1 MGPHQSR
8 VKGDNHLP
16 LPAGRSSLNAA
27 QDTVGLLGCKCTLL
41 AYVQLFVHQDPR
53 VLCRA
58 APKGF
63 YAQFVQ
69 ASGFPLHQGHQQWG

>member
-8 VKGDNHLP
+8 VEGDNHLP

-27 QDTVGLLGCKCTLL
+27 QDLVGLLGCKCTLL

-53 VLCRA
+53 VLRRA